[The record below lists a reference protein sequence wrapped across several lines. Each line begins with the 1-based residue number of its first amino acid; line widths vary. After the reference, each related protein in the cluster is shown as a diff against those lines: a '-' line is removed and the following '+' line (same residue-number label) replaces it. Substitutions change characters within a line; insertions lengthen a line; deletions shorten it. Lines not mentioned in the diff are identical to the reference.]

1 MFMSQIFGDTDD
13 KRALYE
19 ALTRYNYFPN
29 QRANIGELPPS
40 LDTRQ
45 FTPEV
50 AEEIAK
56 FEEIR
61 GRRKSGYDLVEYKAT
76 RYNNVPR
83 VLGLVHPKG
92 YSLLVKCIHDNW
104 EHLKCVTENVNSI
117 IKPEFHHIEKRL
129 VVMNY
134 EEPFVKISRSHS
146 SSFAKR
152 YRVHADI
159 ANCFNS
165 IYSHSIAWAGV
176 GIQEAKTQQDDKR
189 TWFNALDMYQCK
201 TKRNETQGIP
211 IGSAASSIVSELI
224 LGKVDEALISK
235 NYEFHR
241 YIDDYTCYCVTSED
255 AQNFIQDLSNS
266 LAIYKLTLNL
276 KKTSIIEL
284 PAAFEDE
291 WVLDLKSA
299 LPSRLGSA
307 GENEPKISA
316 DEALTFLNKAIGI
329 NKSTPDGSVLKYA
342 ISLIINYL
350 DEDANVSLLEALLNL
365 AWHYPVL
372 LPLFD
377 KLLGKAEINAGI
389 FEQQLN
395 VIIQENADKF
405 RSDGMSWPLHT
416 MLTNNV
422 IPKKETAEKVIA
434 SGDCVAITLLLEM
447 HDFNAMIVEF
457 ANSIIAG
464 DDNYEKDSY
473 WLLLYQLY
481 LKDLLIDE
489 PYTDKVFSCLKKHKV
504 NFIPRN
510 TKTKAE
516 INCDKIQSEMTSNA
530 LKTVFSEMT
539 IPDVNKNPDE
549 DSAVF

>member
-1 MFMSQIFGDTDD
+1 MSQILGDTDD

-50 AEEIAK
+50 AEAISK
-56 FEEIR
+56 LEEPR
-61 GRRKSGYDLVEYKAT
+61 GRSGYDLVEYKAT

-83 VLGLVHPKG
+83 VLGLVHPRA
-92 YSLLVKCIHDNW
+92 YSSLAKCIHDNW
-104 EHLKCVTENVNSI
+104 GELKCVTENENSI
-117 IKPEFHHIEKRL
+117 IKPEFHQSEKRL

-134 EEPFVKISRSHS
+134 EEPFIKISRSHTF
-146 SSFAKR
+146 SFAKR
-152 YRVHADI
+152 FRVHTDI

-165 IYSHSIAWAGV
+165 IYSHSIAWAVVGV
-176 GIQEAKTQQDDKR
+176 KEAKAQQKSKE
-189 TWFNALDMYQCK
+189 WFNRLDTYQRK

-224 LGKVDEALISK
+224 LGEVDKALKSK
-235 NYEFHR
+235 GYEFHR
-241 YIDDYTCYCVTSED
+241 YIDDYTCYCLTSED

-266 LAIYKLTLNL
+266 LALYKLTLNL

-291 WVLDLKSA
+291 WMLDLRSA
-299 LPSRLGSA
+299 LPSRLGNA
-307 GENEPKISA
+307 GESEPPLSA
-316 DEALTFLNKAIGI
+316 DEAVTFLNKAIGI

-342 ISLIINYL
+342 TSLIINHL

-372 LPLFD
+372 FPLFD
-377 KLLGKAEINAGI
+377 KLLEKAEINAGI

-422 IPKKETAEKVIA
+422 IPKKETAKKVIA

-447 HDFNAMIVEF
+447 HDFNEMIKQF
-457 ANSIIAG
+457 AQNIIDG
-464 DDNYEKDSY
+464 GDNYEKDNY

-481 LKDLLIDE
+481 IKELLKKE
-489 PYTDKVFSCLKKHKV
+489 PYTDKVFACLKKHKV
-504 NFIPRN
+504 NFIPGKVITN
-510 TKTKAE
+510 AE
-516 INCDKIQSEMTSNA
+516 IQCDNIRSEMESSA
-530 LKTVFSEMT
+530 MEDMFPV
-539 IPDVNKNPDE
+539 VE
-549 DSAVF
+549 DSNIDDDLIPF

>member
-1 MFMSQIFGDTDD
+1 MSQILGDTDD

-50 AEEIAK
+50 AEAISK
-56 FEEIR
+56 LEEPR
-61 GRRKSGYDLVEYKAT
+61 GRSGYDLVEYKAT

-83 VLGLVHPKG
+83 VLGLVHPRA
-92 YSLLVKCIHDNW
+92 YSSLAKCIHDNW
-104 EHLKCVTENVNSI
+104 SELKCVTENENSI
-117 IKPEFHHIEKRL
+117 IKPEFHQSEKRL

-134 EEPFVKISRSHS
+134 EEPFIKISRSHTF
-146 SSFAKR
+146 SFAKR
-152 YRVHADI
+152 FRVHTDI

-165 IYSHSIAWAGV
+165 IYSHSIAWAVVGV
-176 GIQEAKTQQDDKR
+176 KEAKAQQKSKE
-189 TWFNALDMYQCK
+189 WFNRLDTYQRK

-224 LGKVDEALISK
+224 LGEVDKALKSK
-235 NYEFHR
+235 GYEFHR
-241 YIDDYTCYCVTSED
+241 YIDDYTCYCLTSED

-266 LAIYKLTLNL
+266 LALYKLTLNL

-291 WVLDLKSA
+291 WMLDLRSA
-299 LPSRLGSA
+299 LPSRLGNA
-307 GENEPKISA
+307 GESEPPLSA
-316 DEALTFLNKAIGI
+316 DEAVTFLNKAIGI

-342 ISLIINYL
+342 TSLIINHL

-372 LPLFD
+372 FPLFD
-377 KLLGKAEINAGI
+377 KLLDKAEINAGI

-422 IPKKETAEKVIA
+422 IPKKETAKKVIA

-447 HDFNAMIVEF
+447 HDFNEMIKQF
-457 ANSIIAG
+457 AQNIIDG
-464 DDNYEKDSY
+464 GDNYEKDNY

-481 LKDLLIDE
+481 IKELLKKE
-489 PYTDKVFSCLKKHKV
+489 PYTDKVFACLKKHKV
-504 NFIPRN
+504 NFIPGKVITN
-510 TKTKAE
+510 AE
-516 INCDKIQSEMTSNA
+516 IQCDNIRSEMESSA
-530 LKTVFSEMT
+530 MEDMFPV
-539 IPDVNKNPDE
+539 VE
-549 DSAVF
+549 DSNIDDDLIPF

>member
-1 MFMSQIFGDTDD
+1 MSQILGDTDD
-13 KRALYE
+13 KRSLYE

-50 AEEIAK
+50 AEAISK
-56 FEEIR
+56 LEESN
-61 GRRKSGYDLVEYKAT
+61 GRSGYDLVEYKAT

-83 VLGLVHPKG
+83 VLGLVHPRA
-92 YSLLVKCIHDNW
+92 YSSLAKCIHDNW
-104 EHLKCVTENVNSI
+104 GELKCVTENENSI
-117 IKPEFHHIEKRL
+117 IKPEFHQSEKRL

-134 EEPFVKISRSHS
+134 EEPFVKISRSHT

-152 YRVHADI
+152 FRVHTDI

-165 IYSHSIAWAGV
+165 IYSHSIAWAAVGV
-176 GIQEAKTQQDDKR
+176 KEAKAQQKSKE
-189 TWFNALDMYQCK
+189 WFNRLDTYQRK

-224 LGKVDEALISK
+224 LGKVDEFLISK

-255 AQNFIQDLSNS
+255 AQNFIQDLANS
-266 LAIYKLTLNL
+266 LAIFKLTLNL

-299 LPSRLGSA
+299 LPSRLGNA

-377 KLLGKAEINAGI
+377 KLLEKAEINAGV

-457 ANSIIAG
+457 ANTIIAS

-539 IPDVNKNPDE
+539 ILAVNKNPDE